1 MRVAGLFKRLL
12 RLGRERVVRVEII
25 EDDDTEVVV
34 VEVAL
39 RSRRAMLCSGCG
51 QPVRAAYD
59 RRVASWR
66 HLDLARTRC
75 VLRCEIRRVDCPGCG
90 IRNEQV
96 PWARAG
102 SRFTRSF
109 EDTCVFLARAAPK
122 VVVAELMRIDWGSV
136 GRMIERVVTEH
147 LATRGDDGLDG
158 LVRIGI
164 DEVAY
169 RKGHRYL
176 MCVVCHDS
184 GRIVWAREG
193 RTQAVA
199 AAFFAE
205 LGPERCAK
213 IRAVS
218 VDLHGGWEA
227 TIAGHCENAAIC
239 ADPFHVVQLAGRALD
254 QLRRAEWQRLREED
268 PERARWL
275 KGTRFLL
282 RRRADSLSPRQRS
295 VLEDLA
301 ETNHEVYRGWLL
313 TDQLKAV
320 YAARSHDEATELLDE
335 WIFASATSDLEPFIG
350 VAITLERHAEA
361 VVNAVILGVNNA
373 RLEAMNSTVRL
384 ISHRA
389 RGFRNLSSL
398 LALITLTC
406 GRVPVHLPT

>member
-1 MRVAGLFKRLL
+1 MRVTTLLKRLL
-12 RLGRERVVRVEII
+12 ALGRERVLAVDLI
-25 EDDDTEVVV
+25 DDGGQEVLVV
-34 VEVAL
+34 DLA
-39 RSRRAMLCSGCG
+39 RPARRRMACSGCG
-51 QPVRAAYD
+51 GRVRAAYD
-59 RRVASWR
+59 RRIVSWR

-75 VLRCEIRRVDCPGCG
+75 VLRCEIRRVECPGCG
-90 IRNEQV
+90 VRNEQV

-122 VVVAELMRIDWGSV
+122 SVVAELQRIDWGSV
-136 GRMIERVVTEH
+136 GRMIERVVDEH
-147 LATRGDDGLDG
+147 VATRGHDGLDG
-158 LVRIGI
+158 LVRIGM

-176 MCVVCHDS
+176 MCVVCHDT

-199 AAFFAE
+199 AAFFDE
-205 LGPERCAK
+205 LGPERCER

-227 TIAGHCENAAIC
+227 TITGYCENAAIC
-239 ADPFHVVQLAGRALD
+239 ADPFHVIQLAGRALD
-254 QLRRAEWQRLREED
+254 TLRRAEWQRLREED
-268 PERARWL
+268 PGQARWL

-282 RRRADSLSPRQRS
+282 RRRADSLSTRQRG
-295 VLEDLA
+295 VLEELA
-301 ETNHEVYRGWLL
+301 ETNREVYLGWLL

-320 YAARSHDEATELLDE
+320 YAATDHEEATALLDE
-335 WIFASATSDLEPFIG
+335 WILAAATSELEPFIG

>member
-1 MRVAGLFKRLL
+1 
-12 RLGRERVVRVEII
+12 
-25 EDDDTEVVV
+25 
-34 VEVAL
+34 
-39 RSRRAMLCSGCG
+39 
-51 QPVRAAYD
+51 
-59 RRVASWR
+59 
-66 HLDLARTRC
+66 
-75 VLRCEIRRVDCPGCG
+75 
-90 IRNEQV
+90 
-96 PWARAG
+96 
-102 SRFTRSF
+102 
-109 EDTCVFLARAAPK
+109 
-122 VVVAELMRIDWGSV
+122 
-136 GRMIERVVTEH
+136 MIERVVHEH
-147 LATRGDDGLDG
+147 VASRGDDGLDG
-158 LVRIGI
+158 LIRIGM

-176 MCVVCHDS
+176 MWVVCHDT

-199 AAFFAE
+199 AAFFTQ
-205 LGPERCAK
+205 LGPARCAR

-227 TIAGHCENAAIC
+227 TIAGYCQNAAIC
-239 ADPFHVVQLAGRALD
+239 ADPFHVIQLAGRALD
-254 QLRRAEWQRLREED
+254 ALRRADWQRLREED
-268 PERARWL
+268 PERAKWL

-282 RRRADSLSPRQRS
+282 RRRADTLSARARS

-301 ETNHEVYRGWLL
+301 ETNRDVYRGWLL

-320 YAARSHDEATELLDE
+320 YAATDHEEATELLDE
-335 WIFASATSDLEPFIG
+335 WILAAATSELEPFIG